1 LLLMLLPLA
10 GPVTHSFA
18 QEVEFDQETPVLLR
32 AETITYDENLAVVTA
47 SGNVELSQN
56 ERVLRADSISYNV
69 RSKVV
74 IASGNV
80 ALIEPSGEVVFADF
94 VELTDD
100 LAEGFIRDI
109 RVLMTDRTKL
119 AAASGTR
126 SGGNR
131 TEFERGVFSPCELC
145 REDPTR
151 APLWQIK
158 AAEVV
163 HDQED
168 QTIEYRDA
176 WMEFFGVPVFYTPYF
191 QHPDP
196 TVERQSGFLAPT
208 FGSSDQ
214 LGFTVSV
221 PFFWVIAPNIDATFE
236 PIITTDQGIV
246 LAGEYRHLFPFGEL
260 NVEASATIADREEKE
275 GVVEN
280 DVFRGHIEAEGLFNL
295 DETWRTGFDI
305 NRTTDDTYLRV
316 YDFSSETTL
325 TSSLFAEGFRGRNYA
340 AFHSYAFQGL
350 RANDNNDETPIV
362 LPELDVNYV
371 SEPDS
376 DTGSF
381 FSVDGDILAITRIEG
396 RDSRR
401 LSLHTG
407 WNLPYYGPLGDI
419 YTLRAGIA
427 ADAYWVNQVEKG
439 SNDVNPQGD
448 TFEGFTGRFFP
459 QLSLEWQY
467 PWVRRDG
474 NISQVITPIA
484 QIVVGPDFGNPNE
497 IPNEDSLG
505 FEFDDTNLFSPNRF
519 PGLDRV
525 STGQRVDY
533 GLNWSLYGPR
543 GGYAEAFFGQSFSFQ
558 ENDDFDAASGLDG
571 HFSDLV
577 GRVRVEPVQDI
588 DLHYRFR
595 LDNNDLAARR
605 NELGLRIGPPA
616 LNLNLGYTFVDGDA
630 SSIENFE
637 DREELR
643 LRVNTKINQY
653 WSAFAAALQD
663 LESGETREFGGGI
676 RYQDECFI
684 LSIEAERRFFRDR
697 EIEPENVIFLKF
709 GLKHLGVFGVG
720 SGSFDTQER

>member
-1 LLLMLLPLA
+1 MRGGMGAACVRLLLMLLPLA

-362 LPELDVNYV
+362 LPEHRL
-371 SEPDS
+371 EPALLRAAR
-376 DTGSF
+376 GY
-381 FSVDGDILAITRIEG
+381 LHA
-396 RDSRR
+396 SRR
-401 LSLHTG
+401 HCRRRL
-407 WNLPYYGPLGDI
+407 LG
-419 YTLRAGIA
+419 
-427 ADAYWVNQVEKG
+427 Q
-439 SNDVNPQGD
+439 
-448 TFEGFTGRFFP
+448 
-459 QLSLEWQY
+459 
-467 PWVRRDG
+467 
-474 NISQVITPIA
+474 
-484 QIVVGPDFGNPNE
+484 
-497 IPNEDSLG
+497 
-505 FEFDDTNLFSPNRF
+505 
-519 PGLDRV
+519 PG
-525 STGQRVDY
+525 
-533 GLNWSLYGPR
+533 
-543 GGYAEAFFGQSFSFQ
+543 
-558 ENDDFDAASGLDG
+558 
-571 HFSDLV
+571 
-577 GRVRVEPVQDI
+577 
-588 DLHYRFR
+588 
-595 LDNNDLAARR
+595 
-605 NELGLRIGPPA
+605 
-616 LNLNLGYTFVDGDA
+616 
-630 SSIENFE
+630 
-637 DREELR
+637 
-643 LRVNTKINQY
+643 
-653 WSAFAAALQD
+653 
-663 LESGETREFGGGI
+663 
-676 RYQDECFI
+676 
-684 LSIEAERRFFRDR
+684 
-697 EIEPENVIFLKF
+697 
-709 GLKHLGVFGVG
+709 
-720 SGSFDTQER
+720 